1 MKKFLL
7 LLMSLLLVVVATG
20 CGDNNGTN
28 KEVASTIDNI
38 NSKKKLVVGTAPG
51 YLPFDMKDKKG
62 NFIGY
67 DIDVARAIGKSL
79 GVEVEFKQFDFD
91 ALIPALQT
99 GDIDMILAGM
109 TIRGD
114 RAKAVSFSNPYY
126 ATGQLLMVP
135 ASDTTTTNYKQL
147 DQAGN
152 TIALSQGTTGA
163 LFAKDIFK
171 KVKFADY
178 PDFPSAGMTLI
189 QKNADGVI
197 YDEPAIRMFV
207 AMNPTKARAVEGLL
221 SKENLGIAVRL
232 NDLNT
237 VQWLNSFLQSYI
249 NSPDEIKSNNHWFKE
264 TNWVNQVEEKK

>member
-7 LLMSLLLVVVATG
+7 LLMSLLLVVVASG
-20 CGDNNGTN
+20 CGNNSGTN
-28 KEVASTIDNI
+28 KEEASTMDNI
-38 NSKKKLVVGTAPG
+38 KNKKKLVVGTAPG

-67 DIDVARAIGKSL
+67 DMDLARAMGKSL
-79 GVEVEFKQFDFD
+79 GVAVEFKQFDFD

-99 GDIDMILAGM
+99 GDIDLILAGM

-114 RAKAVSFSNPYY
+114 RAKSVSFSNPYY

-135 ASDTTTTNYKQL
+135 ASDTTTTDYKQL
-147 DQAGN
+147 DQAGK

-163 LFAKDIFK
+163 LLAKDIFK
-171 KVKFADY
+171 KAKMADY
-178 PDFPSAGMTLI
+178 PDFPSAGMALT
-189 QKNADGVI
+189 QKSANGVI

-207 AMNPTKARAVEGLL
+207 AMNPTKARAVEGIL

-232 NDLNT
+232 NDLKT

-249 NSPDEIKSNNHWFKE
+249 NSPEEIASNRHWFKE
-264 TNWVNQVEEKK
+264 TNWMNQVEEKK